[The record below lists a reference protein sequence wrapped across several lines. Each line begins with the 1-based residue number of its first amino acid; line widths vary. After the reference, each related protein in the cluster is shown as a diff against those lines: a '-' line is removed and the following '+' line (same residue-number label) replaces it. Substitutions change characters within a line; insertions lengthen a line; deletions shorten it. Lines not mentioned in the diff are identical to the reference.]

1 ISNTIVKPLHQ
12 LRLVTQAI
20 GSGQLDSRVM
30 VSGRDE
36 IADVSASVNGML
48 DTIVGLLQETRGQR
62 DALTNAANHLFS
74 YMQGVSSGELRATAT
89 LSNDPISL
97 LAEAFNFT
105 ISRFRRF
112 VLRTQVGIEQLEVV
126 SRQEVARSDA
136 FVQTVHTY
144 H

>member
-1 ISNTIVKPLHQ
+1 MVTPLSPYILLLHTKLIAAVIACLCIGLVGWFISNTIVKPLHQ

-20 GSGQLDSRVM
+20 GAGQLDSRVM

-74 YMQGVSSGELRATAT
+74 YMQGVSAGELRAGAT

-97 LAEAFNFT
+97 LADAFNFT
-105 ISRFRRF
+105 ISRF
-112 VLRTQVGIEQLEVV
+112 
-126 SRQEVARSDA
+126 
-136 FVQTVHTY
+136 
-144 H
+144 